1 LKLGQAVGK
10 LHRIDALLDPKRD
23 IVCRR
28 GKMDTPILLESSL
41 AKRVLDAIPSL
52 VFIMDRAARIVG
64 ANRAAEQGLG
74 ATSPIILRKL
84 CGDTLHCL
92 RAREAAGGCGTSES
106 CPDCVVRK
114 AVGTSVGGGIV
125 YREIARMVLDDQ
137 GEIRER
143 CFLVTASPFQH
154 EGETLSLLIFEDM
167 TELEELRRVVPVC
180 AGCRKIR
187 DDENFW
193 QHVDA
198 YLSKHTAAQVT
209 HGLCPDCLRAHYPE
223 IAEKILK
230 DMKP

>member
-1 LKLGQAVGK
+1 M
-10 LHRIDALLDPKRD
+10 LDPKRD

-28 GKMDTPILLESSL
+28 GKMATPILSEGSL
-41 AKRVLDAIPSL
+41 VKRILDAIPSL
-52 VFIMDRAARIVG
+52 VFMMDRDARIVG
-64 ANRAAEQGLG
+64 ANRAVEEGLG
-74 ATSPIILRKL
+74 ASRGVILRKL

-92 RAREAAGGCGTSES
+92 RARQAVGGCGTSEY
-106 CPDCVVRK
+106 CPDCVVRN
-114 AVGTSVGGGIV
+114 AVGTAIGGGTV

-154 EGETLSLLIFEDM
+154 EGATLSLLIFEDM

-198 YLSKHTAAQVT
+198 YMSKHTAAQVT
-209 HGLCPDCLRAHYPE
+209 HGLCPDCLREHYPE

-230 DMKP
+230 EKKP